1 MRPTFLGFET
11 GRKGLSVVQKGLDI
25 VGHNLSNIG
34 TPGYARQRVDQVSVA
49 VTSSGSRYAVNTTHL
64 AGQGTSIKQISQVR
78 DSFLDK
84 RFREEFSDT
93 YYYDQQ
99 YSILSDIE
107 SVVDEF
113 ASTSGISDALNE
125 IFSALQ
131 NFSADNADQIS
142 CANILCTTFKGM
154 SQVLQESSAKL
165 DKVAEQHKFDLGVSV
180 DYVNDALSE
189 LAGLNKEISTDM
201 AINVNNPEYTPP
213 NELMDKRN
221 LILDELS
228 RYGNIDTEEQ
238 ADGSINVSMNGH
250 PIVSGDEFEA
260 IQYTQRNDG
269 TVALNWQSTGS
280 EIKLSSG
287 SLKGYVE
294 LINGRGPNIQSP
306 NETPQRGVLYYKDR
320 LNTFA
325 RTIAQKVNNIIP
337 ELDANGNVQVD
348 SQGNT
353 VYKQLFGA
361 LVQNNDGTFSTSQN
375 VMVTA
380 DNISITD
387 EWSKDASYAIF
398 QNGSFAGSDYINQ
411 LTNALKV
418 SDGNQFYTNGMCF
431 TGSFT
436 DYIQDVS
443 NTCAADTSFAKG
455 RLQASGAVSDELLNR
470 RDSIMG
476 VAQDEETSNMMM
488 YQRSYQAMSR
498 LMTAMDEALDIIIN
512 KMGLVGR

>member
-11 GRKGLSVVQKGLDI
+11 GRKGLSVAQKSLDI

-34 TPGYARQRVDQVSVA
+34 TPGYSRQRVDQVSVA
-49 VTSSGSRYAVNTTHL
+49 VTSSRSRFAANTTQL

-78 DSFLDK
+78 DNFLDK

-99 YSILSDIE
+99 YSILSDME
-107 SVVDEF
+107 NVVDEF

-131 NFSADNADQIS
+131 DFGADNADQIS

-154 SQVLQESSAKL
+154 SQVLQESYAKL
-165 DKVAEQHKFDLGVSV
+165 DKVAEQQKFDLGVSV
-180 DYVNDALSE
+180 DYVNDAFSE

-201 AINVNNPEYTPP
+201 SINVNNPEYTPP

-221 LILDELS
+221 LILDEIA
-228 RYGNIDTEEQ
+228 RYGNINTEEQ
-238 ADGSINVSMNGH
+238 ADGSVNVTMNGH
-250 PIVSGDEFEA
+250 KVVTGEQFDN

-269 TVALNWQSTGS
+269 TVTLNWQSNGN
-280 EIKLSSG
+280 EIQLASG
-287 SLKGYVE
+287 SLKASVE
-294 LINGRGPNIQSP
+294 LINGRGPNIQST
-306 NETPQRGVLYYKDR
+306 NESPQRGVLYYKDR
-320 LNTFA
+320 LDTFA
-325 RTIAQKVNNIIP
+325 RTLAQTVNNVIP
-337 ELDANGNVQVD
+337 ELDENGNEQVD
-348 SQGNT
+348 SQGNK
-353 VYKQLFGA
+353 VYKQLVGA
-361 LVQNNDGTFSTSQN
+361 LVQNDDGTFSTSQN

-380 DNISITD
+380 ENISITD
-387 EWSKDASYAIF
+387 EWSKDCSYAIY

-411 LTNALKV
+411 LTGALKV
-418 SDGNQFYTNGMCF
+418 SDGNQFYTNGTCF
-431 TGSFT
+431 TGTFT
-436 DYIQDVS
+436 DYIQDIS
-443 NTCAADTSFAKG
+443 NTCAADTSFASG
-455 RLQASGAVSDELLNR
+455 RQQASAAVSDELLNR

-476 VAQDEETSNMMM
+476 VSQDEETANMMM

-512 KMGLVGR
+512 RTGMVGR